1 MTDREASSQSQQVYY
16 LPATV
21 GWFGLAGVVLY
32 ASLLV
37 VAMVLLLSSGE
48 RVLETVLFSIVM
60 FVPLGWHCLT
70 TWRERADSIH
80 VSSTHI
86 SVRRA
91 NQTRLSMRWSD
102 VVKIREHF
110 FGRRLELVNAQRR
123 VVRIRYEL
131 MDFARLRETIQARVP
146 RLRDEQLRKRVFHR
160 YSFGGWIWFVLF
172 GLLVGFGLF
181 AIISAEW
188 KVALTDTA
196 FTALLAA
203 WAFSEVRSVR
213 VGPRE
218 VQLQRLIGARRV
230 PYTDITRVDLVDAY
244 QEGVAAGVILALRS
258 GEEIKLQQF
267 LENYLELYNSISEA
281 WTARRH
287 STETA

>member
-1 MTDREASSQSQQVYY
+1 MTNREASSPGQQIYS

-21 GWFGLAGVVLY
+21 SRYSLAGVVLY

-48 RVLETVLFSIVM
+48 RVLDTVIFSIVL

-70 TWRERADSIH
+70 TWRERADSIY

-91 NQTRLSMRWSD
+91 NQTRLSMRRSD

-110 FGRRLELVNAQRR
+110 FRRRLELVDAQRR
-123 VVRIRYEL
+123 VLRIRYEL

-146 RLRDEQLRKRVFHR
+146 RLRDKQPPTRVFHR
-160 YSFGGWIWFVLF
+160 YSVGGWIWFVLF
-172 GLLVGFGLF
+172 GLLVGFDLF

-188 KVALTDTA
+188 KVALTDTV

-230 PYTDITRVDLVDAY
+230 RYTDIMRIDLVDAY
-244 QEGVAAGVILALRS
+244 QEGVAAGVILALSS

-267 LENYLELYNSISEA
+267 LGNYLEVYNAISEA
-281 WTARRH
+281 WTSGGAR
-287 STETA
+287 A

>member
-1 MTDREASSQSQQVYY
+1 
-16 LPATV
+16 
-21 GWFGLAGVVLY
+21 
-32 ASLLV
+32 
-37 VAMVLLLSSGE
+37 
-48 RVLETVLFSIVM
+48 
-60 FVPLGWHCLT
+60 
-70 TWRERADSIH
+70 
-80 VSSTHI
+80 
-86 SVRRA
+86 
-91 NQTRLSMRWSD
+91 
-102 VVKIREHF
+102 
-110 FGRRLELVNAQRR
+110 
-123 VVRIRYEL
+123 

-146 RLRDEQLRKRVFHR
+146 RLRDKQLPTRVFHR
-160 YSFGGWIWFVLF
+160 YSVGGWIWFVLF
-172 GLLVGFGLF
+172 GLLVGFDLF

-188 KVALTDTA
+188 KVALTDTV